1 MMRTYENG
9 DVYDGENQDGSREG
23 VGTCKYADGRSE
35 THSRL
40 ATSDNE
46 RLLDPLTVVCMG
58 AGSVY
63 EGEWLSDRMDGY
75 GTLRLANTDMYQGKA
90 RSHYD

>member
-1 MMRTYENG
+1 MRARTKTAAGREWARANTLTVGRGHIAVLLTFLDWGGWSNG
-9 DVYDGENQDGSREG
+9 
-23 VGTCKYADGRSE
+23 
-35 THSRL
+35 
-40 ATSDNE
+40 
-46 RLLDPLTVVCMG
+46 RLLDTMTVVCAG

-75 GTLRLANTDMYQGKA
+75 GTLRLANTDTYQGKA